1 MDKIIKISTKMDTA
15 EFDRAIDAMQKKMR
29 QISAPSEAAKGFISA
44 KERLATAGVGGGATE
59 ADRQRAARMEKESQ
73 DRAIRFAKEQG
84 QLVEKANKL
93 YDQREARIK
102 QINEEISKGAKNE
115 LELKQKITQLEEQ
128 KAKAAETS
136 LKAAKEMNEA
146 LEKAGIRAPVGG
158 AGAGG
163 GGYSGGIFGGGVIPP
178 GGGGIL
184 RTLGLTIPA
193 IISMAGGA
201 ASAIGNIGSSLAANQ
216 RIGNVAQG
224 NAIQGLVGE
233 QVANIFSGN
242 NIENL
247 LFAGQRKTALTAA
260 RKEEDSQRFFDPF
273 KLAGGALGR
282 IGGGAA
288 AGAGVGA
295 VAGGLIGSLVPFVG
309 TAVGAAVGA
318 KLGTF
323 AGGGLGA
330 GVAGYDVATD
340 PMKRSMLFDR
350 ETYNKLSAQREA
362 AGYQQQYQAE
372 LMKNPMYVQAA
383 KAFQARAPQ
392 ELQLQRT
399 MGLTD
404 EQMRGFSE
412 AGTFSRQQMIEASA
426 GILGAGGS
434 TRAAR
439 ESAFFT
445 NSMQRQYDLTN
456 APQLIGRL
464 SGAMGGAAESQS
476 ALMKMLSE
484 SFAIGL
490 DSSEFREENRKFLGV
505 ASEMVYRA
513 GAGSQ
518 GAAAITGMFGGFV
531 ADKTGRGLEAAQ
543 TAMQTMSNL
552 ATQTGGARGALGA
565 QAALK
570 EGFGKLPVA
579 LQDAVQ
585 TIEPNE
591 LESEAATPLLGAIAD
606 KMGISV
612 DEVKKKIRRVKEYK
626 QTATGESEKELKKL
640 RKMKGMGIYSPEY
653 IKKQQ
658 AIVGAY
664 AGREAGLKGI
674 NEQMSYATGVSEM
687 TESGELITKGAKG
700 IAAGVG
706 ISTERAPDKM
716 NEAIAAQD
724 RAASAQIR
732 LIADTLKESLGTSAE
747 EVNKFTEALNE
758 AIQALRGTQ
767 RDKAKD
773 ALQSATDM
781 FSKLFSV
788 EEPKAGAK

>member
-1 MDKIIKISTKMDTA
+1 MDKVIKISTKMDTA

-29 QISAPSEAAKGFISA
+29 QISSSSDFTGGRVAYQ
-44 KERLATAGVGGGATE
+44 ERLRTSGMGGGASE
-59 ADRQRAARMEKESQ
+59 SERQRATTLERQAKADQEKFV
-73 DRAIRFAKEQG
+73 REQVRREEE
-84 QLVEKANKL
+84 LNKL
-93 YDQREARIK
+93 YNLR
-102 QINEEISKGAKNE
+102 
-115 LELKQKITQLEEQ
+115 LEKIQKINKEINDGLRDRVEGEKEIARLEERNLQ
-128 KAKAAETS
+128 TRQRMEAKQTFVGQNLPPPPPPS
-136 LKAAKEMNEA
+136 GM
-146 LEKAGIRAPVGG
+146 AGISEYFKRTMPNL
-158 AGAGG
+158 
-163 GGYSGGIFGGGVIPP
+163 F
-178 GGGGIL
+178 GGIL
-184 RTLGLTIPA
+184 G
-193 IISMAGGA
+193 MAGTGL
-201 ASAIGNIGSSLAANQ
+201 SAVGNIGSSLAANQ
-216 RIGNVAQG
+216 RIANVAQG

-233 QVANIFSGN
+233 QIANIFSGN
-242 NIENL
+242 NIENI
-247 LFAGQRKTALTAA
+247 LFAGQRGTALRAA
-260 RKEEDSQRFFDPF
+260 RKEEDSQRTFDYF
-273 KLAGGALGR
+273 KLGGGFLGR
-282 IGGGAA
+282 IGAGMT
-288 AGAGVGA
+288 AGAL
-295 VAGGLIGSLVPFVG
+295 AGSVVPGIG
-309 TAVGAAVGA
+309 TAIGGI
-318 KLGTF
+318 
-323 AGGGLGA
+323 GGGLWGA
-330 GVAGYDVATD
+330 YDIATD

-392 ELQLQRT
+392 ELQLQRA

-445 NSMQRQYDLTN
+445 NMMQRQYDLTN

-464 SGAMGGAAESQS
+464 SGAMGSSGESQS

-531 ADKTGRGLEAAQ
+531 AEKTGRGLEAAQ

-565 QAALK
+565 QAALR

-579 LQDAVQ
+579 LQDAIQ

-591 LESEAATPLLGAIAD
+591 LESEAAVPLLGAIAD

-612 DEVKKKIRRVKEYK
+612 EEVKKKIRRVKEYK
-626 QTATGESEKELKKL
+626 QTATGESERELKKL
-640 RKMKGMGIYSPEY
+640 RKMEAAGVYSPEQ
-653 IKKQQ
+653 IKKQR

-664 AGREAGLKGI
+664 AGREAGLRGV
-674 NEQMSYATGVSEM
+674 NEQMSYAAGVSEM
-687 TESGELITKGAKG
+687 TESGELITRGAGG
-700 IAAGVG
+700 IPAGVG
-706 ISTERAPDKM
+706 ISPERAPDKM

-732 LIADTLKESLGTSAE
+732 LIADTLKESLGTGAE
-747 EVNKFTEALNE
+747 EVNKFTEALSE
-758 AIQALRGTQ
+758 ATQALRGAKTKDQ
-767 RDKAKD
+767 QDKAKD
-773 ALQSATDM
+773 MLQGATDM
-781 FSKLFSV
+781 FSKLFST